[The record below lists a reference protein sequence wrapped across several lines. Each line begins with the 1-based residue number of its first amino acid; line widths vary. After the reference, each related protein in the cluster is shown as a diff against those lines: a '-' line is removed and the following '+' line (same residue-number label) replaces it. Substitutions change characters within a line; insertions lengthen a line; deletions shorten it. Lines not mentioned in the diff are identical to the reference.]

1 MLQCVAACLWLREKR
16 RKQRGEPVKVKVIV
30 CERAEKKIC
39 YMRADAVVPLR
50 SKRTAHTSE
59 VCLEVQLTELGA
71 IVALLSHEKYRVMAK
86 MGIKGSRYSIIAG
99 ANAPI

>member
-1 MLQCVAACLWLREKR
+1 
-16 RKQRGEPVKVKVIV
+16 VKARSDLVIV
-30 CERAEKKIC
+30 RERAEKKMC

-71 IVALLSHEKYRVMAK
+71 IVALLSHEKYLNRALLWLRW
-86 MGIKGSRYSIIAG
+86 G
-99 ANAPI
+99 